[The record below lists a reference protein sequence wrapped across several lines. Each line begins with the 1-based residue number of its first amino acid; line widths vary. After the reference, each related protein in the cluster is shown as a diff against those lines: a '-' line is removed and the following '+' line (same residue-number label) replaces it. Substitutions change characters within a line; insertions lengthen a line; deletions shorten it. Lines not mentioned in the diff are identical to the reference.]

1 VINNH
6 RRNPS
11 LTTSRLLSYHNSA
24 EEATQTARSFGEQLG
39 KDVTT
44 QIATSVGALGQSVD
58 AKVTLATLRGEVTT
72 LQKEKEL
79 GNEMT
84 KLAHEGKN
92 SSEQREKEQAI
103 RVDKLLE
110 QLAEATK
117 RQEQTSDT
125 TSSPRPGLDAQMLL
139 NKYLQANSSFNA
151 EQAKVNQKDSEL
163 YHKSVEILALNERL
177 KTLQAESEASRS
189 GLADVE
195 RQHEKLQEQ
204 ADAAVQENITVK
216 EKLKNLASASIEAG
230 RVPKLVEELA
240 EKDAKLAELQQ
251 QAIKLQELVQVLA
264 SKDAELN
271 KLRLEV
277 AKVPALVEDLTG
289 RDTELTRVKLEA
301 AKVPELNQQ
310 LVDQETEIL
319 KLREQIS
326 TMSGLR
332 EKVVSNEAELN
343 ELRPKAAQFVGTAS
357 QNMVLQSQI
366 HGYKNTIQALEQQ
379 LASLGA
385 QLGRMKQAASEVVDV
400 QKENT
405 ALRTKAEKVEQTIQ
419 HLESELRKVQR
430 SAQEAEDL
438 KKEVATLRVNWRDY
452 DQLKQDLTTQQ
463 DLHAKQVARLDEM
476 KSKLDESQATSN
488 QVTELQGQVEE
499 LCQKCANLNQQL
511 SEATQATES
520 YQAIQNDLEQKNDE
534 IASLKSKVQKFEETS
549 RQLIAAQEEAQQ
561 KTMRLSALQEQIT
574 KLQLES
580 QELSA
585 STRMDIT
592 PVNEEPPTQKSMLDL
607 GDMLDQEEQAHASQD
622 PAATLQSTFSP
633 MQQDTRGEK
642 TNQNTTRAS
651 KDVPRSNVPPNGTHE
666 TETGNNQQPSL
677 KLTADVDSIQQI
689 PDSQPEVNIM
699 MQKLLATSSPLS
711 EIETTNYFDRPAGNT
726 QKHHG
731 TVRHSLPP
739 SSSYGGD
746 SMLLEDFE
754 AMEGMIDS
762 AAGLLD
768 QRAAASLSQLQSQ
781 KRTGY
786 GHVSS
791 RTVIKN
797 SGTGSESR
805 QVRTRLQSPVIE
817 ETQSQEQRPSGPDV
831 PPSSP
836 AGPMKH
842 LPNSAIKRPRLDPI
856 EATQSTQESGK
867 RLKRTP
873 ANLDVATA
881 SKRPM
886 SSSTQITDPDSA
898 RPTSVSLPSGSRK
911 GSVIGANAPAP
922 GRTRVSRKTSRKGSK
937 SNRYA
942 ERFSNE

>member
-1 VINNH
+1 MINNH

-11 LTTSRLLSYHNSA
+11 LTASRLLSYHTSA
-24 EEATQTARSFGEQLG
+24 EEATQTARSFGERLG

-58 AKVTLATLRGEVTT
+58 EKITLATLRGEVTS
-72 LQKEKEL
+72 LQKEKHL

-84 KLAHEGKN
+84 KMAQEGKT

-110 QLAEATK
+110 QLAEASK
-117 RQEQTSDT
+117 RQEQTSDA
-125 TSSPRPGLDAQMLL
+125 TSSARPVLDAEMLL

-163 YHKSVEILALNERL
+163 NQKSVEILALNEKL

-189 GLADVE
+189 GLADIE

-204 ADAAVQENITVK
+204 ADAAVQENITIK
-216 EKLKNLASASIEAG
+216 EKLKDLASASLEAG

-240 EKDAKLAELQQ
+240 EKDAKLAELQP
-251 QAIKLQELVQVLA
+251 QADKLQDLVQALA
-264 SKDAELN
+264 DKDAELN
-271 KLRLEV
+271 RLRLEV

-301 AKVPELNQQ
+301 AKVPELGQQ
-310 LVDQETEIL
+310 LVDKETEIV

-326 TMSGLR
+326 TMSELR
-332 EKVVSNEAELN
+332 EKVVSKEAELN

-385 QLGRMKQAASEVVDV
+385 QLGQMKQTASEVVDV

-405 ALRTKAEKVEQTIQ
+405 TLKTEAKKVEQTIQ
-419 HLESELRKVQR
+419 HLESELRKVQQ

-438 KKEVATLRVNWRDY
+438 KKEVATLRVNWGDH

-488 QVTELQGQVEE
+488 QVSELQGQVEE
-499 LCQKCANLNQQL
+499 LCQKCAILNQQL
-511 SEATQATES
+511 SEATQAAEKH
-520 YQAIQNDLEQKNDE
+520 QAIQNDLEQKNDQ
-534 IASLKSKVQKFEETS
+534 IASLKLKVQKFEETS
-549 RQLIAAQEEAQQ
+549 RQLIAAQEDAQQ
-561 KTMRLSALQEQIT
+561 KAMRLSALQEQIT

-585 STRMDIT
+585 STNTDST
-592 PVNEEPPTQKSMLDL
+592 PINEELASQQAMLDL
-607 GDMLDQEEQAHASQD
+607 GGMLGQEQAHASQD
-622 PAATLQSTFSP
+622 PAATLQSNFSP
-633 MQQDTRGEK
+633 VRQDTRAEK
-642 TNQNTTRAS
+642 TGRNSARAS
-651 KDVPRSNVPPNGTHE
+651 NNVPRSNVPPNGTHE
-666 TETGNNQQPSL
+666 TEIGNSQQPSL
-677 KLTADVDSIQQI
+677 KLTADADSVEQI
-689 PDSQPEVNIM
+689 PDSQPGVNIM
-699 MQKLLATSSPLS
+699 MQQLLATSSPLS
-711 EIETTNYFDRPAGNT
+711 EIETTSYFDHLAGNT
-726 QKHHG
+726 QKHRQAI
-731 TVRHSLPP
+731 RHSLPP

-754 AMEGMIDS
+754 AMEGMIES
-762 AAGLLD
+762 PAGLLD
-768 QRAAASLSQLQSQ
+768 QKAVTSLSQLQSE
-781 KRTGY
+781 KRVGY

-791 RTVIKN
+791 RTIIRN
-797 SGTGSESR
+797 SGTGWESR

-817 ETQSQEQRPSGPDV
+817 ETQTQEQPPSSPNME
-831 PPSSP
+831 PSSP

-856 EATQSTQESGK
+856 EATPSTQENGK

-898 RPTSVSLPSGSRK
+898 RPTGVSLPSGSRK